1 MHDINNTEICS
12 QDKKKSELPEISD
25 EIFAL
30 LTRYANLSDN
40 EKDNLRRAEIM
51 GFGGRN
57 IRIAP
62 GAIVRVRPELIGSNV
77 FIGLYSY
84 LNGEVIIGDNV
95 MIGPH
100 CSLPAGN
107 HKFDPATGYF
117 SARTNNDYDNSIVI
131 GEGSWLAT
139 GVTVTAGVKIGKA
152 NLICA
157 HAVVTK
163 STPDY
168 AIVAGIPGRV
178 VGHIDPVTG
187 EYHWYKSKS
196 GDVGK
201 GDTE

>member
-1 MHDINNTEICS
+1 MQDRHKPESCPP
-12 QDKKKSELPEISD
+12 DKKKLEMLEISD
-25 EIFAL
+25 EMFQL
-30 LTRYANLSDN
+30 LTRYVNKSDN
-40 EKDNLRRAEIM
+40 EKDNLRRAEIL

-57 IRIAP
+57 VQVAP
-62 GAIVRVRPELIGSNV
+62 GAIVRVPPELIGSNV
-77 FIGLYSY
+77 FIGLYCY
-84 LNGEVIIGDNV
+84 LNGQVTVGDNV
-95 MIGPH
+95 LIGPH

-139 GVTVTAGVKIGKA
+139 GVTVTAGVKIGRA

-157 HAVVTK
+157 NAVVTK

-168 AIVAGIPGRV
+168 AIVAGIPARV

-187 EYHWYKSKS
+187 VYHWHNSKS
-196 GDVGK
+196 
-201 GDTE
+201 ENI